1 MRVFRKP
8 HTWHFIG
15 LFFSRSFH
23 FISFS
28 LPLLSPVLFMD
39 SMNGT
44 VLPPWESAV
53 KAASGDLGYYPLSHC
68 EGELQ

>member
-8 HTWHFIG
+8 HTHCILSAFSFPVHFI
-15 LFFSRSFH
+15 F
-23 FISFS
+23 FS